1 MSTITASASPERRR
15 RRTISR
21 IVAGLFVVSS
31 LVAVYWVK
39 DIPKGTTQSLLVSLI
54 PIPFAFLSLA
64 TIVWTTRTC
73 DELMRKIQFEA
84 LAFALASTFA
94 LVELVMLVQLG
105 GFWKWFGMAET
116 MIAICV
122 LYLTGLGLAW
132 NRYR

>member
-21 IVAGLFVVSS
+21 IVAALFVLSS
-31 LVAVYWVK
+31 FLAVYWVRGM
-39 DIPKGTTQSLLVSLI
+39 PKGTTESLLVSLI
-54 PIPFAFLSLA
+54 PIPFALLSLV
-64 TIVWTTRTC
+64 TILWTTRTC
-73 DELMRKIQFEA
+73 DEMIRKIQFEA
-84 LAFALASTFA
+84 LAFALAALFA
-94 LVELVMLVQLG
+94 VVELVMFVQLA

-122 LYLTGLGLAW
+122 LYLMGLGLAW